1 MQGRENKK
9 TSFFS
14 IPWVQTITA
23 SLICILLGLLIGFIA
38 LLIINPENAW
48 DGIVTVL
55 KNFWN
60 YKQAT
65 KQVKYFGQTLVK
77 MVPLLMCSLSVLF
90 AYKVGLFNIGVAGQY
105 VIGAGASL
113 YCALGLGMPWWVC
126 LMAAMV
132 FGAVWGA
139 IPGILKAYR
148 NVNEVISGIMLNW
161 IGLYLINT
169 ILTQVK
175 NPTGKDTFTVASKN
189 PSALIPSLG
198 LGSLFNNEKT
208 VTIAIPLAIIIAVA
222 VWVLLSK
229 TRLGYELKAT
239 GLNKNAAMYCGMR
252 EKFNI
257 ILTTAIAG
265 ALAALGAAMLFLTD
279 SMQWEC
285 TQSSVPA
292 MGFNGIAAAFL
303 GGLNPIGT
311 IFSAYFIQHITEG
324 GAQLTKLGYF
334 SQISDFISSFI
345 IYLCAFVLFFRG
357 IMNRKPGDR
366 AGRSKKG
373 GKKA

>member
-1 MQGRENKK
+1 MRGAKAGK
-9 TSFFS
+9 GSFFRL
-14 IPWVQTITA
+14 PWVRTAAA
-23 SLICILLGLLIGFIA
+23 SLICVFLGLLIGFIT
-38 LLIINPENAW
+38 LVIIDPENAW
-48 DGIVTVL
+48 AGIVTVL
-55 KNFWN
+55 KNFGN
-60 YKQAT
+60 YRQAGERAKQ
-65 KQVKYFGQTLVK
+65 FGRTLAGTA
-77 MVPLLMCSLSVLF
+77 PLLMCSLSVLF

-113 YCALGLGMPWWVC
+113 YCALGWGLPWWVC
-126 LMAAMV
+126 LLAALV
-132 FGAVWGA
+132 CGAVWGA
-139 IPGILKAYR
+139 VPGILKAYR

-161 IGLYLINT
+161 IGLYMINT

-175 NPTGKDTFTVASKN
+175 ESTGKDTIKLGKGN
-189 PSALIPSLG
+189 PSLIPSLG

-208 VTIAIPLAIIIAVA
+208 VTIAIPLAVIIAVA

-239 GLNKNAAMYCGMR
+239 GLNKNAAMYCGMK

-279 SMQWEC
+279 IEQWEC

-303 GGLNPIGT
+303 GGLNPIGA
-311 IFSAYFIQHITEG
+311 IFSSYFIQHITEG
-324 GAQLTKLGYF
+324 GTQVTTLGYF

-345 IYLCAFVLFFRG
+345 IYLFAFVLFFRG
-357 IMNRKPGDR
+357 IMSRKPGDK
-366 AGRSKKG
+366 ADRSKKG
-373 GKKA
+373 GKQV